1 MKVLVTGAG
10 GQVGQ
15 ALIRSAPA
23 GVTALGLSRAELD
36 IADSEASAEVIRKRD
51 PQVIINT
58 AAYTAVDKA
67 ESEPDA
73 ARAANEAGP
82 SRLAEAAARSGVR
95 LIQISTDFVF
105 DGTASTPYPPD
116 HATAPLS
123 VYGATKLGGEHAVL
137 ERLGH
142 HALVLRTA
150 WVYAPTG
157 HNFVLTMLRLMRE
170 KGSVR
175 VVADQIGSP
184 TSAES
189 IARALWAI
197 CAKPSLAGIHHWT
210 DAGVAS
216 WYDFAVAIAEEAL
229 SLGLLVSP
237 VDVIPITTAEYPT
250 PARRPRY
257 SVLDTRATRDALGIR
272 APHWRASLRRV
283 LAEVPRG

>member
-1 MKVLVTGAG
+1 MKALVTGAG

-15 ALIRSAPA
+15 ALVRSAPA
-23 GVTALGLSRAELD
+23 GVTALPLSRAELD
-36 IADSEASAEVIRKRD
+36 ITDASAATEAIRKHA
-51 PQVIINT
+51 PSVVINT

-73 ARAANEAGP
+73 ARAANETGP
-82 SRLAEAAARSGVR
+82 ANLADAATRAGVR
-95 LIQISTDFVF
+95 VIQLSTDFVF
-105 DGTASTPYPPD
+105 DGAASVPYPPD
-116 HATAPLS
+116 HEPAPLS
-123 VYGATKLGGEHAVL
+123 VYGATKLGGERAVL
-137 ERLGH
+137 DRLGRR
-142 HALVLRTA
+142 AVVLRTA
-150 WVYAPTG
+150 WVYAASG
-157 HNFVLTMLRLMRE
+157 RNFVLTMLKIMRE
-170 KGSVR
+170 KRSVR
-175 VVADQIGSP
+175 VVADQVGTP

-189 IARALWAI
+189 IARAVWAI
-197 CAKPSLAGIHHWT
+197 SAQPALSGVHHWT

-229 SLGLLVSP
+229 LAGLLAAP

-250 PARRPRY
+250 PARRPRF